1 MARLDELHEL
11 FALQDET
18 LSVEFKAWLTITDT
32 HGKATIAKSAIA
44 MANHGGGT
52 IMMGMGG
59 KPPTS
64 TKRPDEIARYTADA
78 VNAAVNRYAD
88 PKISC
93 ELVHLNHPVTGHEH
107 ALILVSGG
115 TSVPVMSV
123 KELPGTIAQQRCY
136 IRKPGPKSEEPYTA
150 EEWRGLLNRCVQSGR
165 DNLLDSIRAIFY
177 GLQPATEQP
186 VVNKLRDFSDQALA
200 RWEALTKPLSPT
212 EPARMPRG
220 SYELAF
226 EIEHVQPQETVQQL
240 YRLFE
245 EAHQIKHTG
254 WSQFVVL
261 NRQPISPAAVD
272 GFLEAWLGTPEEPGR
287 NGRYVDFW
295 RASKDGRLF
304 LKRSLDEDFH
314 SKYKPGTIFSLTT
327 PIWRVGDAAL
337 FVSRLAKLMGG
348 NPGVLMEGRYVGLQ
362 GRALT
367 VIDEDR
373 APMSFARKS
382 RTDGVSIRFNASA
395 DEIQNNTV
403 EVLRPALLPLYE
415 AFDLYTP
422 PMELFIQEVA
432 KLKAGRF

>member
-1 MARLDELHEL
+1 M
-11 FALQDET
+11 
-18 LSVEFKAWLTITDT
+18 
-32 HGKATIAKSAIA
+32 
-44 MANHGGGT
+44 
-52 IMMGMGG
+52 
-59 KPPTS
+59 S

-93 ELVHLNHPVTGHEH
+93 EVMHLSHPVTGHEH
-107 ALILVSGG
+107 TLHPRIRYHFGSGNVGEGAAGNNRTAALLYSETRPKERG
-115 TSVPVMSV
+115 TF
-123 KELPGTIAQQRCY
+123 QC
-136 IRKPGPKSEEPYTA
+136 
-150 EEWRGLLNRCVQSGR
+150 RGMARACPNRCVQSGR

-186 VVNKLRDFSDQALA
+186 VVNKLREFSEQALS
-200 RWEALTKPLSPT
+200 RWEALIRPLGPT
-212 EPARMPRG
+212 EPARMPLG

-226 EIEHVQPQETVQQL
+226 EIQHVQPQETVQQL

-254 WSQFVVL
+254 WSQFVIL
-261 NRQPISPAAVD
+261 DRQPIAPAAVD
-272 GFLEAWLGTPEEPGR
+272 GYLEAWLGTPEEPGR

-304 LKRSLDEDFH
+304 LKRALDEDFH
-314 SKYKPGTIFSLTT
+314 SKYRPGTIFILTT

-337 FVSRLAKLMGG
+337 FVSRSAKLMGG
-348 NPGVLMEGRYVGLQ
+348 NPGILMEGRYLGLQ

-373 APMSFARKS
+373 GPMSISRMS
-382 RTDGVSIRFNASA
+382 RTDAVTIRFDASA

-403 EVLRPALLPLYE
+403 EVLQPALLPLYE